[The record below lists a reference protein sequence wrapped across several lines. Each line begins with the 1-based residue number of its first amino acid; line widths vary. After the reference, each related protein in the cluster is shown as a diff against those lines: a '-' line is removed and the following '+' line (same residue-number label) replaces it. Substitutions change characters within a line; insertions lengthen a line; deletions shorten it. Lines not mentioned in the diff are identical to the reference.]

1 MLQFKDNRGSLTSL
15 KDLPFEV
22 KEILD
27 SRSYP
32 NVIRGLHL
40 SPYPKRVYVSKGR
53 IYDFITN
60 PETGDKKE
68 CVLQKG
74 DYMDVP
80 AGWAHGFYSYEE
92 SELVYLLGGSFDPA
106 RDRTIYWN
114 DPTLGFTLDFPK
126 SDLIISPKDA
136 DASYARTYDYYVLG
150 ARGFL
155 GSYLVKTLKGQG
167 LSVFESNERIKNLS
181 KIREQI
187 IKSGANYIIFA
198 GGISGKPTID
208 WCETHEEETY
218 KTNYLG
224 VLNLLE
230 LTKSLGLHTTIFG
243 SAQVFQGTKAVYTEE
258 DSADLTTKV
267 YPKWRTR
274 LEQVLPLYTRVL
286 YLRIIYPV
294 SLDEN
299 PKCFLNK
306 MAQRASSVHNIN
318 VCLTIL
324 PSLFPKISELCKK
337 DVRGILNFVN
347 RGTISLPELLGFYKQ
362 PIEIGIVNSTG
373 ARGAYELSADKLSSY
388 LEVED
393 VISGLNN
400 HTKRGYLDQRAF

>member
-60 PETGDKKE
+60 PETGEKKE

-74 DYMDVP
+74 DIMDVP

-92 SELVYLLGGSFDPA
+92 SELVYILGGSFDPVL
-106 RDRTIYWN
+106 DRTIYWN

-126 SDLIISPKDA
+126 SDLIISLKDA
-136 DASYARTYDYYVLG
+136 SASYAQAYDYYVLG

-155 GSYLVKTLKGQG
+155 GSYLVKTLKAQG
-167 LSVFESNERIKNLS
+167 LSVFESNERIENLA
-181 KIREQI
+181 KIQEQI
-187 IKSGANYIIFA
+187 IKSGATYIIFA

-230 LTKSLGLHTTIFG
+230 LTKCLGLHTTIFG

-274 LEQVLPLYTRVL
+274 LEQALPLYTHAL

-306 MAQRASSVHNIN
+306 MAQRASSVHNIR

-347 RGTISLPELLGFYKQ
+347 KGTISLPELLRFYKK
-362 PIEIGIVNSTG
+362 PIEIGIADSTG
-373 ARGAYELSADKLSSY
+373 ARGAYELSSEKLASHV
-388 LEVED
+388 EVDD
-393 VISGLNN
+393 VISGLNK
-400 HTKRGYLDQRAF
+400 HFK

>member
-60 PETGDKKE
+60 PQTGEKKE
-68 CVLQKG
+68 CVLQNG
-74 DYMDVP
+74 DYIDVP

-92 SELVYLLGGSFDPA
+92 SELVYLLGGSFDPML
-106 RDRTIYWN
+106 DRTIYWN
-114 DPTLGFTLDFPK
+114 DPTLGFALDFPRN
-126 SDLIISPKDA
+126 SLTLSVKDA
-136 DASYARTYDYYVLG
+136 DAAYAHKYEYYVLG

-155 GSYLVKTLKGQG
+155 GSYLVKTLKAQG
-167 LSVFESNERIKNLS
+167 LSVFESNERIENMV

-187 IKSGANYIIFA
+187 TKSGVKYVIFA

-224 VLNLLE
+224 VLNLME
-230 LTKSLGLHTTIFG
+230 LTKSLGLHTSIFG
-243 SAQVFQGTKAVYTEE
+243 SAQVFQGTKTLYTEE
-258 DSADLTTKV
+258 DPADLTTKV

-274 LEQVLPLYTRVL
+274 LEEALPLYPHVL

-306 MAQRASSVHNIN
+306 MAQRASSVHNIR

-347 RGTISLPELLGFYKQ
+347 KGAISLPDLLGFYKN
-362 PIEIGIVNSTG
+362 PIKIGIADSTG
-373 ARGAYELSADKLSSY
+373 ARGAYELSAVKLASY
-388 LEVED
+388 VEVD
-393 VISGLNN
+393 DILSVLNN
-400 HTKRGYLDQRAF
+400 FNGYLN

>member
-60 PETGDKKE
+60 PQTGEKKE
-68 CVLQKG
+68 CILQKG
-74 DYMDVP
+74 DYIDVP

-92 SELVYLLGGSFDPA
+92 SELVYLLGGSFDPML
-106 RDRTIYWN
+106 DRTIYWN
-114 DPTLGFTLDFPK
+114 DPTLGFALDFPQTA
-126 SDLIISPKDA
+126 LILSLKDA
-136 DASYARTYDYYVLG
+136 DAVYAHNYEYYVLG

-155 GSYLVKTLKGQG
+155 GSYLVKTLKKQG
-167 LSVFESNERIKNLS
+167 FSVFESNERIENMA

-187 IKSGANYIIFA
+187 IKSGAAYIIFA

-224 VLNLLE
+224 VLNLME

-243 SAQVFQGTKAVYTEE
+243 SAQVFQGTKTLYTEE
-258 DSADLTTKV
+258 DPADLTTKV

-274 LEQVLPLYTRVL
+274 LEEALPLYPHVL

-306 MAQRASSVHNIN
+306 MAQRASSVHNVR

-324 PSLFPKISELCKK
+324 PNLFPKISELCKK
-337 DVRGILNFVN
+337 DVRGILNFIN
-347 RGTISLPELLGFYKQ
+347 KGAISLPDLLGFYKN
-362 PIEIGIVNSTG
+362 PIKIGIADSTG
-373 ARGAYELSADKLSSY
+373 ARGAYELSAEKLASY
-388 LEVED
+388 VEVDD
-393 VISGLNN
+393 VLSVLNSFN
-400 HTKRGYLDQRAF
+400 GYLN